1 MVARGQGHVLT
12 CDTAAAR
19 EAVLREGLDGVS
31 GAVERLADSGDFPHL
46 LLHGPSGGGKE
57 ILLHRLLQRA
67 FGLESESALK
77 LRVETK
83 AQKLTLPSGSK
94 VEVDLTT
101 VSSAYHVEVNPS
113 DVGIRDALVVKEIMK
128 EWAQIGAS
136 RPGANPDGLSHV
148 IVLHEVE
155 KLTRNAQQ
163 ALRATMEKNQRGC
176 RLVLMTSARSKVID
190 PIVSRCLSIRVPA
203 PTAEAVERAVAEV
216 CPDHGLPAPVLR
228 KVATQHR
235 SFRAAFMLADVHQ
248 ARKGVVDAG
257 GDLEQVQGWRRN
269 IQEAARKMVRDQSP
283 KALYEV
289 RQQVYAALVHCI
301 SPQVVFVELVDQLF
315 CSLDDQL
322 KYTVATW
329 AAHYEARLSASDKA
343 VFHIEAFVAK
353 FMALYKEWTLQ
364 LLG

>member
-1 MVARGQGHVLT
+1 MAAGAEQE
-12 CDTAAAR
+12 AAR
-19 EAVLREGLDGVS
+19 DAVLREGLGATA
-31 GAVERLADSGDFPHL
+31 GAVERLAESGDFPHL
-46 LLHGPSGGGKE
+46 LLHGPSGAGKE
-57 ILLHRLLQRA
+57 ILLHLLLQRA
-67 FGLESESALK
+67 FKLEGAGALK

-101 VSSAYHVEVNPS
+101 VSSAYHVEINPS
-113 DVGIRDALVVKEIMK
+113 DVGMRDALVVQEVMK

-136 RPGANPDGLSHV
+136 RPGASADALSHV

-155 KLTRNAQQ
+155 KMTRGAQQ
-163 ALRATMEKNQRGC
+163 ALRATMEKHQKGC
-176 RLVLMTSARSKVID
+176 RLVLMTTARSKVMD
-190 PIVSRCLSIRVPA
+190 PVVSRCLSIRVPA
-203 PTAEAVERAVAEV
+203 PAAEAVERAVAEV
-216 CPDHGLPAPVLR
+216 CPDHGLPPTVLQ

-248 ARKGVVDAG
+248 ARKGVVDG
-257 GDLEQVQGWRRN
+257 EGDLEQVQGWRRN
-269 IQEAARKMVRDQSP
+269 IQEAARKMMREQSP

-289 RQQVYAALVHCI
+289 RQQIYAALVHCI
-301 SPQVVFVELVDQLF
+301 SPQVIFVELVRQLF
-315 CSLDDQL
+315 SSLDDDL

-343 VFHIEAFVAK
+343 IFHIEAFVAK